1 MQLEGNEM
9 DVVANLH
16 TDTCRERMRER
27 KLLYRYNEEKSN
39 NNNSKTNSM
48 QTRYLYLAREKLK

>member
-1 MQLEGNEM
+1 M
-9 DVVANLH
+9 DVLANLH

-48 QTRYLYLAREKLK
+48 QTRYLYLAREKFK